1 MAEQGSEKASSEDS
15 VFDFGVRVIA
25 GSGLS
30 AAGYCGQV
38 LGSSDVGRIESAV
51 WEGIRQ
57 AHRRA
62 RANARFKGRARDRF
76 GALGASLADV
86 DLAPV
91 PVVQDIVPATYC
103 IDPRRVPLSEVSRG
117 GGGLQGG
124 PGRERP
130 HRLCRRLD
138 QLFHPP

>member
-62 RANARFKGRARDRF
+62 RANGGSKGAP
-76 GALGASLADV
+76 GIG
-86 DLAPV
+86 LAPWGLV
-91 PVVQDIVPATYC
+91 WQMLTW
-103 IDPRRVPLSEVSRG
+103 PRCP
-117 GGGLQGG
+117 
-124 PGRERP
+124 
-130 HRLCRRLD
+130 
-138 QLFHPP
+138 